1 MSRNQRIIISITG
14 IVLVM
19 LILIGLTYA
28 YFLTRINGN
37 TNDKSISV
45 TTANLELKYD
55 DIEQV
60 LISEENVE
68 PGKTW
73 TKKFSA
79 TNTGSKKVES
89 YGVALE
95 NVINTLKRTEDLVYT
110 LNCTS
115 SLGTDCNK
123 VETEQEFP
131 VVGKILITNSIESKE
146 VQSYELTITYKE
158 QNVDQSVD
166 MNKRFSAKVNLVNP
180 NTFDSYANSMLNR
193 VIIDSAKTKLNGTE
207 YLETPKTIP
216 AEETSSFIYI
226 KGTDP
231 TSFTASR
238 SSATSYYISYADDY
252 TVDETTGKFT
262 LVNPTVATAKY
273 TTTMASNLV
282 GKYAVW
288 GTSTPTTSNTQNQS
302 SIYKISNNV
311 SDITSTIKYADVKS
325 EQKSTEKE
333 LSITTDDYGMSFYYR
348 GGVEDNYINFAGM
361 CFRIVRIEGDGSI
374 KIILEDRNA
383 ECDSSSYTGNWSDG
397 NRIEY
402 EKLGVSLNDFQT
414 SLETKLE
421 NGKTLGDYLKKDGWC
436 YNDNIAFTDNNG
448 YQYYDDYKRIFTNKK
463 LSLMCTGKYN
473 YMYVGTLTAD
483 EVVYA
488 GATYSSN
495 GKFYLLKGSGWWLF
509 SLAFYFDDGSRDS
522 GDHAFVFDGSLDMSV
537 VNYSGYYARPVISL
551 KASTIIKSGN
561 GTKTKPYTVRLS

>member
-19 LILIGLTYA
+19 SILIGLTYA

-123 VETEQEFP
+123 VEAEQEFP

>member
-19 LILIGLTYA
+19 SILIGLTYA

>member
-1 MSRNQRIIISITG
+1 
-14 IVLVM
+14 
-19 LILIGLTYA
+19 
-28 YFLTRINGN
+28 
-37 TNDKSISV
+37 
-45 TTANLELKYD
+45 
-55 DIEQV
+55 
-60 LISEENVE
+60 
-68 PGKTW
+68 
-73 TKKFSA
+73 
-79 TNTGSKKVES
+79 
-89 YGVALE
+89 
-95 NVINTLKRTEDLVYT
+95 
-110 LNCTS
+110 
-115 SLGTDCNK
+115 
-123 VETEQEFP
+123 
-131 VVGKILITNSIESKE
+131 
-146 VQSYELTITYKE
+146 
-158 QNVDQSVD
+158 

>member
-1 MSRNQRIIISITG
+1 
-14 IVLVM
+14 M
-19 LILIGLTYA
+19 LILVGLTYA

-37 TNDKSISV
+37 TNDKSINV
-45 TTANLELKYD
+45 TTANLELKYN